1 MKPVH
6 MSLGVLGVGLAV
18 LGAVMAILNTKE
30 AAFEEFAVH
39 KLKTEGCKE
48 IPPVLR
54 EQCPGFVET
63 NKAELKKLIT
73 QNSDRQNYFF
83 FSIYSTNLSARSIFP
98 GVPFFIKLPS
108 FQLETVGMF
117 GKFYIYDAEKQE
129 AR

>member
-1 MKPVH
+1 MKPFQIC
-6 MSLGVLGVGLAV
+6 LGVLGAGLAG
-18 LGAVMAILNTKE
+18 LGAVMALLNPKE
-30 AAFEEFAVH
+30 AAFEEFAVR
-39 KLKTEGCKE
+39 KLKTDGCKE
-48 IPPVLR
+48 IPSMLR

-63 NKAELKKLIT
+63 NKAEIKKLIT
-73 QNSDRQNYFF
+73 RNSDRQNYFF
-83 FSIYSTNLSARSIFP
+83 FSIYSTNLSARSLFP